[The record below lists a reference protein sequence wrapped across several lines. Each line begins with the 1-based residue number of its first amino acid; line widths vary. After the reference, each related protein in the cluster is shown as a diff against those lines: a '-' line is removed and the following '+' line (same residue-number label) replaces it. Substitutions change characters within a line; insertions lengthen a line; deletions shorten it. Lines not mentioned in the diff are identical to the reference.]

1 MEVIEIK
8 EKEDGSAELILDLTE
23 EENRLFVEYAV
34 IDILTKTLEKEA

>member
-8 EKEDGSAELILDLTE
+8 EKKDGSAELILELTE
-23 EENRLFVEYAV
+23 EENRLLVEYAV